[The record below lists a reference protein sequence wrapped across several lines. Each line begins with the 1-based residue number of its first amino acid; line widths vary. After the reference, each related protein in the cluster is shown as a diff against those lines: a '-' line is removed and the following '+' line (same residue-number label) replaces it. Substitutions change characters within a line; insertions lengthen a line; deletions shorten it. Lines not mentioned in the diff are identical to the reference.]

1 MGELVDLAEYKRQ
14 KEEQEKI
21 EEEKRRQAEIDAT
34 IEDMEM
40 LKSILED
47 IMEDLPDVN
56 PSILFVPIEPKLDA
70 FMSKEDF
77 DIAADLDG
85 YLTKLGL
92 KYSEDDDREDT

>member
-1 MGELVDLAEYKRQ
+1 MGELVDLAAYKKQ

-92 KYSEDDDREDT
+92 KYSEDDGSEET

>member
-56 PSILFVPIEPKLDA
+56 P
-70 FMSKEDF
+70 
-77 DIAADLDG
+77 
-85 YLTKLGL
+85 
-92 KYSEDDDREDT
+92 

>member
-1 MGELVDLAEYKRQ
+1 MGELVDLAEYKKQ
-14 KEEQEKI
+14 KEEREKI

-70 FMSKEDF
+70 FMSKDDF

-92 KYSEDDDREDT
+92 KYSEDDGSDET